1 VNKLK
6 YTLVEEKELIL
17 TKWKESAKDAIPII
31 IGYLPI
37 GTAYGVIARQA
48 GLSFFESILMSV
60 LVFAGAS
67 QFIGVGLLAAGAGF
81 IEVVVT
87 TFFINL
93 RHILMS
99 ASLAPYLKKARSS
112 LLPILAFGVTDETY
126 AVSIT
131 RFREEKANQWYM
143 LGVNFIAYFSWVGGS
158 LIGALIGAGIPPYLQ
173 DSFAFALPA
182 LFIGLLILQIEGKL
196 EIAVLIVAAV
206 ASSLFYFR
214 VEGVWN
220 VIFATIV
227 GATVGVM
234 LEKWMG
240 E

>member
-1 VNKLK
+1 VNRLK
-6 YTLVEEKELIL
+6 YTLVEEKQLIL
-17 TKWKESAKDAIPII
+17 AKWKESVKDAIPIV
-31 IGYLPI
+31 IGYLPM

-48 GLSFFESILMSV
+48 GLSFFESILMSI

-81 IEVVVT
+81 IEVVLT

-112 LLPILAFGVTDETY
+112 LLPVLAFGVTDETY

-143 LGVNFIAYFSWVGGS
+143 LSLNFIAYLS
-158 LIGALIGAGIPPYLQ
+158 
-173 DSFAFALPA
+173 
-182 LFIGLLILQIEGKL
+182 
-196 EIAVLIVAAV
+196 
-206 ASSLFYFR
+206 
-214 VEGVWN
+214 
-220 VIFATIV
+220 
-227 GATVGVM
+227 
-234 LEKWMG
+234 
-240 E
+240 